1 MRSRFPFAAFGA
13 LLVFAA
19 LTGCAQQRFEKLFG
33 ESVARPALSC
43 FHPAG
48 QFVSADGVQAEGNG
62 AFTGIIHWR
71 GQVLGNEYV
80 TRVRVALA
88 DGSAHVTVV
97 DDTAV
102 TKGVRD
108 SCDIPVPR

>member
-1 MRSRFPFAAFGA
+1 MRSRIPAAVLGCG
-13 LLVFAA
+13 LVLAA
-19 LTGCAQQRFEKLFG
+19 LTGCAQQRFERLFG
-33 ESVARPALSC
+33 ESVARPALAC

-62 AFTGIIHWR
+62 AFTGLIHWR

-80 TRVRVALA
+80 TRVRVGVA
-88 DGSAHVTVV
+88 DGNAHVTVV

-102 TKGVRD
+102 TKGMREA
-108 SCDIPVPR
+108 CDIPVPR